1 MKNYKEKY
9 LKYKNKYLRMKESFN
24 NKITGGELLLN
35 NYKADLVVTNMLND
49 DYFLLDYHGSTDS
62 SSYFNIPNNIILIVS
77 NCCGAFNF
85 GKKNIY
91 VNPLDSSSCPMITKD
106 ALIDSISDGKIRLG
120 SNTYFV
126 VKPGTEMC
134 DINLTL
140 KDNDDICS
148 GYFKKNFNQDILSY
162 ELEKSIIQQK
172 FIKLLNFIETESD
185 FISKIIN
192 YKSNK
197 ILDDCILKSKIY
209 LFLLKK
215 FHRYL
220 PVNVEFKLVDVE
232 YIRGKLIDFLREIN
246 LMIDNE
252 TYDSELS
259 SFTISEI
266 DSELNMIKTRFNEFN
281 NDNFLFGL
289 FNKIIYVE
297 FIYQEPIEIK
307 LSEHLKKIMSKL
319 PSDKKS
325 FVFLYSCQ
333 ANSTTCSLDH
343 CYRMITFKKSFRDST
358 FNKIKPFMDRSIKG
372 IDINSFIVTLNMSF
386 HIKLDMIDKVFSK
399 FGFEENSKV
408 LYYLICMM
416 YDFINNTDVCYE
428 YGIVL
433 SNLVNSRCDWVR
445 RDTIKNIYDYKN
457 WKFLINAILINANY
471 TKSFLTIFKEF
482 IKIFIFYI
490 PNIHELN
497 LDGFL
502 DLFYENID
510 IFHNDLLEFVENK
523 TYEIPKSLIN
533 EKNIEEFFNNLHLL
547 EDQKDGLEYEN
558 LSRVLNEDIINYFDF
573 YVKANSGHK
582 AKLNYININEV
593 FISDKLI
600 DVKKIILN
608 ELIYI
613 DNRLDILKNKIKVDV
628 EEKRDL
634 EVLNDAW

>member
-1 MKNYKEKY
+1 MENYYEKY
-9 LKYKNKYLRMKESFN
+9 IKYKNKYLKMKESLKN
-24 NKITGGELLLN
+24 NITGGELLLN
-35 NYKADLVVTNMLND
+35 IYKDDLVAADRLND
-49 DYFLLDYHGSTDS
+49 DYYLLDYHGSTDS
-62 SSYFNIPNNIILIVS
+62 NSYFRIPDNIILIVS

-91 VNPLDSSSCPMITKD
+91 VNPLDSSSCPMITKE

-134 DINLTL
+134 NINLTL

-162 ELEKSIIQQK
+162 EVKNTLIKTK
-172 FIKLLNFIETESD
+172 FIGLLDYVKNKSTALEFI
-185 FISKIIN
+185 KN
-192 YKSNK
+192 YKPNK
-197 ILDDCILKSKIY
+197 ILSECIIKSKIY
-209 LFLLKK
+209 LFLLTK
-215 FHRYL
+215 FHEHL
-220 PVNVEFKLVDVE
+220 PVNEEFKLVDVDD
-232 YIRGKLIDFLREIN
+232 IREKLINFLREID

-259 SFTISEI
+259 SFTIYEG
-266 DSELNMIKTRFNEFN
+266 DFEFIKTRFNEFN

-289 FNKIIYVE
+289 FNKIIYAE
-297 FIYQEPIEIK
+297 FINQEPTEIK
-307 LSEHLKKIMSKL
+307 LSEHLYKINSET

-343 CYRMITFKKSFRDST
+343 CYRMITFKKSVREST
-358 FNKIKPFMDRSIKG
+358 FNKIKPFMDQSIKV
-372 IDINSFIVTLNMSF
+372 IDINSFIVTVNMSF
-386 HIKLDMIDKVFSK
+386 HIKLNMIDKVFSK
-399 FGFEENSKV
+399 FGFINNSKV

-416 YDFINNTDVCYE
+416 YDFINNADVCYE

-471 TKSFLTIFKEF
+471 TKSFLIIFEEF
-482 IKIFIFYI
+482 IRIFIYYI
-490 PNIHELN
+490 PNIYELN
-497 LDGFL
+497 LEEFL
-502 DLFYENID
+502 DSFYGKID
-510 IFHNDLLEFVENK
+510 IFHNNLLEFVENK

-533 EKNIEEFFNNLHLL
+533 EKNIEEFFNNLRLL
-547 EDQKDGLEYEN
+547 EDQINGLNYEN
-558 LSRVLNEDIINYFDF
+558 LLHVLDEGMINYFDF

-582 AKLNYININEV
+582 AKLNYVNINEV
-593 FISDKLI
+593 FISDELI
-600 DVKKIILN
+600 NVKKIILN

-613 DNRLDILKNKIKVDV
+613 DNRLDVLKNKIKVDV
-628 EEKRDL
+628 EEKLEL
-634 EVLNDAW
+634 EVFNDAW

>member
-1 MKNYKEKY
+1 MENYYEKYIKYKKKY
-9 LKYKNKYLRMKESFN
+9 LKLKENLKNN
-24 NKITGGELLLN
+24 IIGGELLLN
-35 NYKADLVVTNMLND
+35 SYKKYLKDANMFND

-62 SSYFNIPNNIILIVS
+62 HSLFRIPDNIVLIVS
-77 NCCGAFNF
+77 NCYGAFNF
-85 GKKNIY
+85 GEKNIY

-106 ALIDSISDGKIRLG
+106 VLIDSILDGKIKLG

-162 ELEKSIIQQK
+162 EVKKPLIKTK
-172 FIKLLNFIETESD
+172 FIGLLD
-185 FISKIIN
+185 FVKNKPDALELIKN
-192 YKSNK
+192 YKPNK
-197 ILDDCILKSKIY
+197 ILSECIIKSKIY
-209 LFLLKK
+209 LFLLIK
-215 FHRYL
+215 FHRHL
-220 PVNVEFKLVDVE
+220 PVIQEFKLVDGE
-232 YIRGKLIDFLREIN
+232 DIKEKLIDFLREIN

-252 TYDSELS
+252 TFDSELS
-259 SFTISEI
+259 SFTISEVN
-266 DSELNMIKTRFNEFN
+266 SELNMIKTRFNELN
-281 NDNFLFGL
+281 NDNFLFSL

-297 FIYQEPIEIK
+297 FIYQEPIKIK
-307 LSEHLKKIMSKL
+307 LSEHIYKINSEL

-333 ANSTTCSLDH
+333 ANSSSCSLDH
-343 CYRMITFKKSFRDST
+343 CYRMITSKKHFRDIT
-358 FNKIKPFMDRSIKG
+358 YNKIKHFMVRSIKG
-372 IDINSFIVTLNMSF
+372 IDINSFIVTLNISF
-386 HIKLDMIDKVFSK
+386 DIKLNMIDKVFSK
-399 FGFEENSKV
+399 FGFRNNSKV

-471 TKSFLTIFKEF
+471 TKSFLTIFEEF
-482 IKIFIFYI
+482 IRIFIRYI

-497 LDGFL
+497 LDEFL
-502 DLFYENID
+502 DLFYEKID
-510 IFHNDLLEFVENK
+510 IFHNDLLRFVENK

-547 EDQKDGLEYEN
+547 EGQRDGLEYEN
-558 LSRVLNEDIINYFDF
+558 FSRVLNEDMINYFDF
-573 YVKANSGHK
+573 YVKANSVHK
-582 AKLNYININEV
+582 AKLNYVNINEV
-593 FISDKLI
+593 FISDELI
-600 DVKKIILN
+600 NVKKIILN

-613 DNRLDILKNKIKVDV
+613 DNRLDVLRNKIKVDV
-628 EEKRDL
+628 EVKREL